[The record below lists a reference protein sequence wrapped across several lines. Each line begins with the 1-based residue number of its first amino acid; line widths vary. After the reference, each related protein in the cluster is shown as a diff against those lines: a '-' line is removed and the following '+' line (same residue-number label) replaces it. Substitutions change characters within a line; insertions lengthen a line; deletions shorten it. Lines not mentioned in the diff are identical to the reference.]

1 MKFEYLPHTAD
12 VRMRV
17 EAETMPLLFQAGL
30 RGMSHI
36 LKEGSCDGN
45 QKKDIKRSITIA
57 APDVTCLLI
66 DFLSEVLTLCYTD
79 KSIFCEIHYGDF
91 SEKLIS
97 VEISGAEVFDGF
109 DEEIKA
115 VTYHE
120 ANVYR
125 NAEGL
130 WESII
135 VFDI

>member
-12 VRMRV
+12 VRMRI
-17 EAETMPLLFQAGL
+17 EAETLPLLFEAGL

-36 LKEGSCDGN
+36 LKEDYCIN
-45 QKKDIKRSITIA
+45 EQKRNLRRVFAISA
-57 APDVTCLLI
+57 ADVTCLLI
-66 DFLSEVLTLCYTD
+66 DFLSEVLTLSYTE
-79 KSIFCEIHYGDF
+79 KSVFCDLNFVDF

-97 VEISGAEVFDGF
+97 AEISGSVVPDGF

-120 ANVYR
+120 AAVTKNT
-125 NAEGL
+125 EGL
-130 WESII
+130 WETLV